1 MIKLDSGNVL
11 LKPSHRKQ
19 VMTWLRRSLRLGKR
33 LGDFVLTITLRK
45 TGRCY
50 EAKAAFVPAGR
61 AGATRSFDCR
71 SRRHDWLQAFRELTR
86 ELTLRIHDQCVRRAL
101 NA

>member
-19 VMTWLRRSLRLGKR
+19 VMTLLRRSLRLGKR

-45 TGRCY
+45 TGRFY
-50 EAKAAFVPAGR
+50 EARAAFTPAGPP
-61 AGATRSFDCR
+61 AAARSFDCR
-71 SRRHDWLQAFRELTR
+71 SRRHDWVQAFRELTR
-86 ELTLRIHDQCVRRAL
+86 ELTLRIHNQCLQRAL
-101 NA
+101 SA